1 MGVTGVIWAFHKGQR
16 WSTSDNRGH
25 AKLPQ
30 NIGLQ
35 TKIRGAGDSGAG
47 DGNRTR
53 VLSLRLRL
61 VAKTP
66 ASTAK
71 EEIPGILRHQ
81 PDIANC
87 DMCEVGTPRGQPV

>member
-1 MGVTGVIWAFHKGQR
+1 
-16 WSTSDNRGH
+16 
-25 AKLPQ
+25 
-30 NIGLQ
+30 
-35 TKIRGAGDSGAG
+35 
-47 DGNRTR
+47 
-53 VLSLRLRL
+53 LRLRL

>member
-1 MGVTGVIWAFHKGQR
+1 MNNRLF
-16 WSTSDNRGH
+16 TSCSLRF
-25 AKLPQ
+25 KP
-30 NIGLQ
+30 
-35 TKIRGAGDSGAG
+35 GAG